1 MVCAYGVANVFIC
14 LNVLLIFVI
23 GIVGF
28 VSKLFIDGMCV
39 VALAPTTKIII
50 WAMVHPLVV
59 MLLMRA

>member
-1 MVCAYGVANVFIC
+1 MVCAYGEANVFI

-59 MLLMRA
+59 MLLMCV

>member
-1 MVCAYGVANVFIC
+1 MVCAYGKANVFI

-59 MLLMRA
+59 MLLMCV